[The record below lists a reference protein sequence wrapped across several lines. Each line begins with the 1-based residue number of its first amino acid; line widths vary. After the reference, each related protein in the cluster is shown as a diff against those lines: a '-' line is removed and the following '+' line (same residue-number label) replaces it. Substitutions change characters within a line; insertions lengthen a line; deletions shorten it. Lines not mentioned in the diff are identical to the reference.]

1 MSRDPRIQAFACW
14 APALAAV
21 RGARITLVLGES
33 DTGKT
38 TLVVSLANAL
48 LAEGVSV
55 AIVDADLGQSE
66 IGPPT
71 TVGLG
76 RPRAPL
82 ERLADAEVAGLCF
95 VGATSPRD
103 HVAETVVATRRLTD
117 RAIGLGVDRVLVDTS
132 GLVHGEVGRALKQAK
147 IDLVGPDLI
156 LCLQRDGEC
165 EAILLPYA
173 HHGPP
178 AVVRLSPAPTVRRRS
193 AEERRQHRERSMA
206 AYFAGARPVTLD
218 LARVVLRAPALYAG
232 TPLTLHET
240 EVLASQLDDAVVWA
254 ERRGRELAVVTP
266 GRMQESQ
273 LQRLALAYPDVTLVH
288 HALDDFQDAVVGL
301 DDERRETLGLGVVRG
316 VDFIKRTLVV
326 ETPVEE
332 RAVAAVRLGR
342 LKLGTPN
349 IVERAGRDWPAATL
363 PGGTV

>member
-1 MSRDPRIQAFACW
+1 MTRDPRLEAGAWW

-48 LAEGVSV
+48 LADGATV

-76 RPRAPL
+76 LVRVPL
-82 ERLADAEVAGLCF
+82 ARLADAEVAGLCF

-103 HVAETVVATRRLTD
+103 HVAETVLATRRLTD
-117 RAIGLGVDRVLVDTS
+117 RALGLGADRVLVDTC

-147 IDLVGPDLI
+147 IDLVGPDLV

-165 EAILLPYA
+165 EPILRPYA
-173 HHGPP
+173 GDRSP
-178 AVVRLSPAPTVRRRS
+178 AVVRLDAALAAQRRS
-193 AEERRQHRERSMA
+193 AEERRRHRERSLA
-206 AYFAGARPVTLD
+206 AHFAGARPVTLD
-218 LARVVLRAPALYAG
+218 LGRVMLRAPALYAG
-232 TPLTLHET
+232 PPLSLLDT
-240 EVLASQLDDAVVWA
+240 EALASQLDDAVLWA

-266 GRMQESQ
+266 GRLEDAQ
-273 LQRLALAYPDVTLVH
+273 LRRFAVARPDIVLVH
-288 HALDDFQDAVVGL
+288 HALDDFQDVIVGL
-301 DDERRETLGLGVVRG
+301 DDERHETLGLGVARRI
-316 VDFIKRTLVV
+316 DFIKRALIV
-326 ETPVEE
+326 ETAVAEC
-332 RAVAAVRLGR
+332 AVAAVRLGR
-342 LKLGTPN
+342 LKLGRAD
-349 IVERAGRDWPAATL
+349 VRERTAPGASAAARL
-363 PGGTV
+363 DDTV